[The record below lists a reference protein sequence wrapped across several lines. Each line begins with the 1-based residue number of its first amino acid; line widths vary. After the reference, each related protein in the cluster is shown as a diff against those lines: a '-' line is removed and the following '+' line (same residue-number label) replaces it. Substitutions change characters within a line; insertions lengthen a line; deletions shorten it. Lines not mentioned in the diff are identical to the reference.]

1 MYCGYIVELT
11 GLQKHSN
18 ADRLQLCTVFGNTVI
33 VDMSYYEGQK
43 VVFFPTDGQLG
54 KEFAEENNLVRIKNE
69 DGTNSGGYLDPE
81 KRNIKA
87 MKLRGEKSEGLV
99 LPVESLSKW
108 TNVNDLSIGDKITTL
123 NGTVICQKYIPRSN
137 SRNNSNKSNLKSKIQ
152 SRNKFPYFKE
162 HVDTEQLM
170 YNLDVFKPGDT
181 CYVTLKM
188 HGCFNFETFVNLWN
202 ENKSKRISKIKKGD
216 TVIGFK
222 DGKFVPSKVLEVY
235 NNGKESDW
243 VHLKISRK
251 GMPGEPESN
260 IKCTHDHLFWDC
272 IKGEY
277 TKAEDLVEGN
287 KIGFVKKT
295 PILSE
300 DHKAILLGMYLGDS
314 YLCVREKVAKL
325 EFGYKEEHEEYLD
338 YITSMLGELGHKDN
352 RHYVSGYGT
361 PMRKGM
367 TKECLSIK
375 KYFDSI
381 LDTTESENKLTEKII
396 DYFTPLSLAFLYMDD
411 GSLLHSDLQ
420 KDRGNIAICD
430 YNEHDSLIIQKCLKK
445 LGINSTYYTDSR
457 GHSRLRIL
465 TDSSKKMFDMIE
477 KYVPSVLRYKL
488 PEEYRGNECE
498 RIQLNYEEGYDFM
511 ESYVISKK
519 YLINKRWTKYDLH
532 TETENYVV
540 GGVLVHNSSGRTAN
554 TLKIEQKKQN
564 MLQRLLHKKP
574 PVVKTWSAITG
585 TRRVVLDNNITDG
598 WYGTNEFREKY
609 HKIFEDNLPK
619 GMEVFYEIVGWV
631 DGTDTTIMGRCANS
645 KVKDK
650 AFTKLYGK
658 ETVFSYGCE
667 PKHSDMYVYRMTMTN
682 EDGVVTEI
690 PWEEVKLWCERLG
703 VKHVPEFDKFLFTT
717 KEDLLERVEKYYEG
731 PDPIGKTHVREGVV
745 VRIDNRSK
753 FTAYKHKNF
762 EFKCLEG
769 IIKDTSDAPDMEEE
783 QEELL

>member
-123 NGTVICQKYIPRSN
+123 SDTVICQKYIPKRN

-152 SRNKFPYFKE
+152 LKTKFPYFKE

-170 YNLDVFKPGDT
+170 YNLGAFKPGDT
-181 CYVTLKM
+181 CYITLKM
-188 HGCFNFETFVNLWN
+188 HGT
-202 ENKSKRISKIKKGD
+202 
-216 TVIGFK
+216 
-222 DGKFVPSKVLEVY
+222 
-235 NNGKESDW
+235 
-243 VHLKISRK
+243 
-251 GMPGEPESN
+251 
-260 IKCTHDHLFWDC
+260 
-272 IKGEY
+272 
-277 TKAEDLVEGN
+277 
-287 KIGFVKKT
+287 
-295 PILSE
+295 
-300 DHKAILLGMYLGDS
+300 
-314 YLCVREKVAKL
+314 
-325 EFGYKEEHEEYLD
+325 
-338 YITSMLGELGHKDN
+338 
-352 RHYVSGYGT
+352 
-361 PMRKGM
+361 
-367 TKECLSIK
+367 
-375 KYFDSI
+375 
-381 LDTTESENKLTEKII
+381 
-396 DYFTPLSLAFLYMDD
+396 
-411 GSLLHSDLQ
+411 
-420 KDRGNIAICD
+420 
-430 YNEHDSLIIQKCLKK
+430 
-445 LGINSTYYTDSR
+445 
-457 GHSRLRIL
+457 
-465 TDSSKKMFDMIE
+465 
-477 KYVPSVLRYKL
+477 
-488 PEEYRGNECE
+488 
-498 RIQLNYEEGYDFM
+498 
-511 ESYVISKK
+511 
-519 YLINKRWTKYDLH
+519 
-532 TETENYVV
+532 
-540 GGVLVHNSSGRTAN
+540 SGRTSN
-554 TLKIEQKKQN
+554 TLKFEQKKQN

-574 PVVKTWSAITG
+574 PVVKTWSAVTG

-609 HKIFEDNLPK
+609 HRIFEDNLPK

-650 AFTKLYGK
+650 AFTKLYGEETVFSYGCEPK
-658 ETVFSYGCE
+658 HSDMYVYWVDGTDTTIMGRCANSKVKDKAFTKLYGEETVFSYGCE

-703 VKHVPEFDKFLFTT
+703 VKYVPEFDKFLFTT

>member
-123 NGTVICQKYIPRSN
+123 SGTVICQKYIPKRN

-152 SRNKFPYFKE
+152 SKTKFPYFKE

-170 YNLDVFKPGDT
+170 YNLGAFKPGDT
-181 CYVTLKM
+181 CYITLKM
-188 HGCFNFETFVNLWN
+188 HGT
-202 ENKSKRISKIKKGD
+202 
-216 TVIGFK
+216 
-222 DGKFVPSKVLEVY
+222 
-235 NNGKESDW
+235 
-243 VHLKISRK
+243 
-251 GMPGEPESN
+251 
-260 IKCTHDHLFWDC
+260 
-272 IKGEY
+272 
-277 TKAEDLVEGN
+277 
-287 KIGFVKKT
+287 
-295 PILSE
+295 
-300 DHKAILLGMYLGDS
+300 
-314 YLCVREKVAKL
+314 
-325 EFGYKEEHEEYLD
+325 
-338 YITSMLGELGHKDN
+338 
-352 RHYVSGYGT
+352 
-361 PMRKGM
+361 
-367 TKECLSIK
+367 
-375 KYFDSI
+375 
-381 LDTTESENKLTEKII
+381 
-396 DYFTPLSLAFLYMDD
+396 
-411 GSLLHSDLQ
+411 
-420 KDRGNIAICD
+420 
-430 YNEHDSLIIQKCLKK
+430 
-445 LGINSTYYTDSR
+445 
-457 GHSRLRIL
+457 
-465 TDSSKKMFDMIE
+465 
-477 KYVPSVLRYKL
+477 
-488 PEEYRGNECE
+488 
-498 RIQLNYEEGYDFM
+498 
-511 ESYVISKK
+511 
-519 YLINKRWTKYDLH
+519 
-532 TETENYVV
+532 
-540 GGVLVHNSSGRTAN
+540 SGRTSN
-554 TLKIEQKKQN
+554 TLKFEQKKQN

-574 PVVKTWSAITG
+574 PVVKTWSAVTG
-585 TRRVVLDNNITDG
+585 TRRVVLDNNITDD

-609 HKIFEDNLPK
+609 HRIFENNLPK

-650 AFTKLYGK
+650 AFTNLYGE

-731 PDPIGKTHVREGVV
+731 PDPVGKTHVREGVV

-762 EFKCLEG
+762 EFKLLSG
-769 IIKDTSDAPDMEEE
+769 IVLDTINPDEISEDVLGEM
-783 QEELL
+783 

>member
-33 VDMSYYEGQK
+33 VDMSYHEGQK

-69 DGTNSGGYLDPE
+69 DGTTSGGYLDPE

-108 TNVNDLSIGDKITTL
+108 TNINDLSIGDKITTL
-123 NGTVICQKYIPRSN
+123 NGTVICQKYIPKRN
-137 SRNNSNKSNLKSKIQ
+137 SKNNSNKSNLKSKIQ
-152 SRNKFPYFKE
+152 SKTKFPYFKE

-170 YNLDVFKPGDT
+170 YNLGAFKPGDT
-181 CYVTLKM
+181 CYITLKC
-188 HGCFNFETFVNLWN
+188 HG
-202 ENKSKRISKIKKGD
+202 
-216 TVIGFK
+216 
-222 DGKFVPSKVLEVY
+222 
-235 NNGKESDW
+235 
-243 VHLKISRK
+243 
-251 GMPGEPESN
+251 
-260 IKCTHDHLFWDC
+260 
-272 IKGEY
+272 
-277 TKAEDLVEGN
+277 
-287 KIGFVKKT
+287 
-295 PILSE
+295 
-300 DHKAILLGMYLGDS
+300 
-314 YLCVREKVAKL
+314 
-325 EFGYKEEHEEYLD
+325 
-338 YITSMLGELGHKDN
+338 
-352 RHYVSGYGT
+352 
-361 PMRKGM
+361 
-367 TKECLSIK
+367 
-375 KYFDSI
+375 
-381 LDTTESENKLTEKII
+381 
-396 DYFTPLSLAFLYMDD
+396 
-411 GSLLHSDLQ
+411 
-420 KDRGNIAICD
+420 
-430 YNEHDSLIIQKCLKK
+430 
-445 LGINSTYYTDSR
+445 
-457 GHSRLRIL
+457 
-465 TDSSKKMFDMIE
+465 
-477 KYVPSVLRYKL
+477 
-488 PEEYRGNECE
+488 
-498 RIQLNYEEGYDFM
+498 
-511 ESYVISKK
+511 
-519 YLINKRWTKYDLH
+519 
-532 TETENYVV
+532 
-540 GGVLVHNSSGRTAN
+540 SSGRTAN

-631 DGTDTTIMGRCANS
+631 DGTDKTIMGRCANS

-650 AFTKLYGK
+650 AFTKLYGE

-682 EDGVVTEI
+682 EDGVTTEI

-745 VRIDNRSK
+745 IRIDNRSK